1 MAEYESRR
9 ELILSP
15 KMKMADL
22 VNSRPYLLNVLDRS
36 GIRLGF
42 GENTVD
48 DCCSRQGKDTSTFLS
63 ICKICLYEGVVPG
76 VSELKSLKVDDV
88 TSFLRNSHDS
98 YKNEWLPRI
107 EERISR
113 VLRSR
118 TEAQR
123 KVISEF
129 FGKFRDELQLHF
141 DFEERKIF
149 PLLDEMNKKG
159 RRTKKVFHE
168 EHTNIVEKI
177 QDLANLLLKYL
188 PYEDSDPDVT
198 GLLFC
203 LYQLKVDISIHSRI
217 EDHMILP
224 LLRGENNDE

>member
-1 MAEYESRR
+1 M
-9 ELILSP
+9 LFFKKP
-15 KMKMADL
+15 
-22 VNSRPYLLNVLDRS
+22 
-36 GIRLGF
+36 
-42 GENTVD
+42 
-48 DCCSRQGKDTSTFLS
+48 

-98 YKNEWLPRI
+98 YKNVWLPRI

-159 RRTKKVFHE
+159 RRTKKVFRE

-188 PYEDSDPDVT
+188 PYQDTDPDVT